1 MPAAMRTRAEPR
13 PGGGREHLA
22 AIGNDRHVVGVG
34 ATFEVARVEPWDHF
48 SGIVSPRKLCMPAVH
63 LPQPIPFVG
72 AIMPFAAGCATHR
85 GLAMRA
91 IEAPEPQ
98 YTASASTT
106 GPIVAAGSSAS
117 VLAAMG
123 DDPAAGSGVHFTESY
138 GSIQ

>member
-1 MPAAMRTRAEPR
+1 MRTRAER
-13 PGGGREHLA
+13 RTGGGREHLA
-22 AIGNDRHVVGVG
+22 AIGNDRQAVGVG
-34 ATFEVARVEPWDHF
+34 APFDVARVEPWNHF
-48 SGIVSPRKLCMPAVH
+48 GRIVSPRKLCMPAVH
-63 LPQPIPFVG
+63 LPQPIPFVR
-72 AIMPFAAGCATHR
+72 AVMPLAAGCGAHR
-85 GLAMRA
+85 GLAMRT

-123 DDPAAGSGVHFTESY
+123 DDPSAGSGVHFTESY